1 MDIGF
6 GFIQFI
12 ASHKMRSYATILNSK
27 IFPFTPRPFACK
39 GGGVGGGVVKQKFPQ
54 KYLPSC
60 YS

>member
-39 GGGVGGGVVKQKFPQ
+39 GGGVGGGVVKQKFP
-54 KYLPSC
+54 
-60 YS
+60 